1 MSSTLYASLELFKE
15 SRTIPDNE
23 TSRDESLTAAL
34 LAASRQIDRLCSK
47 TPGGF
52 ALADTATA
60 RTFST
65 ISRTYSDRDYAW
77 LLVDDIGSLD
87 GLVVETG
94 SGSSWSTVTGYETGP
109 DNALARGLPISRL
122 GTSGTWPD
130 RARVRITAEWGFPAV
145 PPEIERATLIQAN
158 RLFMRKDS
166 AQGVAGNS
174 EWGVIRL
181 GKVDPDVEALI
192 WPFMAPGF
200 G

>member
-1 MSSTLYASLELFKE
+1 MSSILYASLELFKE
-15 SRTIPDNE
+15 SRTIPEGE

-34 LAASRQIDRLCSK
+34 LASSRQFDRLCSK

-60 RTFST
+60 RTYST
-65 ISRTYSDRDYAW
+65 VGRTYADRDGVW
-77 LLVDDIGSLD
+77 LKVDDIGSLE
-87 GLVVETG
+87 GLVVEVG
-94 SGSSWSTVTGYETGP
+94 SGSSWSTVTDYETGP
-109 DNALARGLPISRL
+109 ENALARGLPVSRL
-122 GTSGTWPD
+122 GTSGNWSD
-130 RARVRITAEWGFPAV
+130 GRRVRITAKWGFPEV

-158 RLFMRKDS
+158 RLFLRKDS
-166 AQGVAGNS
+166 PQGVAGNS